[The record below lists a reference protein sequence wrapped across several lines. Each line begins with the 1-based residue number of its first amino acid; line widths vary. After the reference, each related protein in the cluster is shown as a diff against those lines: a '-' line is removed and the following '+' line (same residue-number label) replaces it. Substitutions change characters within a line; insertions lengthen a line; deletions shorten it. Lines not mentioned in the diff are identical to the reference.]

1 MSNWVLLVYVEV
13 GTGTYHSGGPTVIP
27 GFSTKENA
35 IKAGEKFKTG
45 VFPYGWSVQYF
56 CVELEI
62 Q

>member
-35 IKAGEKFKTG
+35 IKAGKNSK
-45 VFPYGWSVQYF
+45 
-56 CVELEI
+56 LEFFLMVGMLNI
-62 Q
+62 FA